1 MHKQGNLVGRAI
13 DLLSLNN
20 YEDLVNELERL
31 FGMDG
36 LLKHPSNGWRILY
49 TDRDNDVMAVGD
61 EPWL

>member
-36 LLKHPSNGWRILY
+36 LLKHPSKGWRILY